1 MGIISPAD
9 VWYPATAEDADAAA
23 EEDDGHIPP
32 PMRFAVDSKS
42 WPAAV
47 GGWNRAART
56 VAAALGA
63 ALLVAEAADLRARMP
78 AVRESMVAGSFVLS
92 LASLA
97 KAPEVQKFLPDRRA
111 GFSGNPRKLAR
122 EQPKTDRAVPT

>member
-1 MGIISPAD
+1 MGIISPED

-32 PMRFAVDSKS
+32 PIRFVDDSKS

-78 AVRESMVAGSFVLS
+78 AVRESMVGLPAVALFCSPKL
-92 LASLA
+92 
-97 KAPEVQKFLPDRRA
+97 QKLLDRRA
-111 GFSGNPRKLAR
+111 EFRGKWVDG
-122 EQPKTDRAVPT
+122 QTDFLEISA

>member
-1 MGIISPAD
+1 MGIIRPAD
-9 VWYPATAEDADAAA
+9 VWYPPTAEDADADAA

-32 PMRFAVDSKS
+32 PMIFAVDSKS

-78 AVRESMVAGSFVLS
+78 AVRGSMVAGSFVLS
-92 LASLA
+92 LA
-97 KAPEVQKFLPDRRA
+97 KAPKSRSF
-111 GFSGNPRKLAR
+111 
-122 EQPKTDRAVPT
+122 